1 MRKSWELNEL
11 GAEVEKQQN
20 KDAKNTIRRWGPLV
34 GVLLGAL
41 AGALV
46 VNALNSASSGHRKLT
61 SAAARSHSAAAGKK
75 KGSQQAALSR
85 KARVNCSATKC
96 IALTFDDG
104 PIPGS
109 MRLLDILKATGARAT
124 FFVLGSEA
132 STYPDVLRRE
142 VADGHE
148 IGNHSFSHAKLAGA
162 SAAKVNEEIN
172 RTQGIVKNATGKVPS
187 LLRPPYGATDKQLDA
202 IAMRDRLSQIL
213 WSADPQDYLSRDP
226 AAIEKRVVDSAQ
238 PGRIIILHDIR
249 PTTVAAVPGILDKLS
264 KQGYSFVTVSEIYGD
279 KLAPGQKYP
288 AFLGSPETGL
298 APPAP
303 MVTPTH

>member
-11 GAEVEKQQN
+11 GAEVEKQPDN
-20 KDAKNTIRRWGPLV
+20 DTKTLIRRWGPLV

-46 VNALNSASSGHRKLT
+46 VNALNSFSSGHRKST
-61 SAAARSHSAAAGKK
+61 PAARSGAAAAGKK
-75 KGSQQAALSR
+75 AGSQQAALTR
-85 KARVNCSATKC
+85 KSRVNCSVTKC

-109 MRLLDILKATGARAT
+109 MRLLDILKAKGARAT

-162 SAAKVNEEIN
+162 PAAKVNDEIN
-172 RTQGIVKNATGKVPS
+172 RTQGIIKDATGKAPA

-213 WSADPQDYLSRDP
+213 WSADPQDYMSRDP

-249 PTTVAAVPGILDKLS
+249 PTTVAAIPGILDKLS
-264 KQGYSFVTVSEIYGD
+264 KKGYSFVTVSEIYGD
-279 KLAPGQKYP
+279 KLAAGQKYP
-288 AFLGSPETGL
+288 AFLGSPEAGL

-303 MVTPTH
+303 IVTPSG